1 MDKIFAVI
9 LILLSLLCETLPA
22 GAQNP
27 FLTKENSQQVSPTP
41 APPNPYIAK
50 IIIWQQKLNQKM
62 TVLTRR
68 AKETGS
74 LRPLLTL
81 IIIAFVYGFI
91 HALGPGHGK
100 AVAASYLISYGR
112 KLTGGIVIGNL
123 IALFHGLSG
132 VALVLAV
139 HFVLKIGVSRPL
151 ASMTRTTQLVSYS
164 LIVLFGA
171 GLLIRSLILWHRRKR
186 SENADSDIS
195 IFKTHRYPLAI
206 ALTVGMVPCPGVVL
220 IMLFCLSLNLIG
232 LGMLLAFSVS
242 LGMAVTI
249 SAVGV
254 ATLVGKSL
262 ALGALERRRSLA
274 ETIER
279 ILATTAALIV
289 MTLGL
294 VFLSA
299 TL

>member
-1 MDKIFAVI
+1 
-9 LILLSLLCETLPA
+9 
-22 GAQNP
+22 
-27 FLTKENSQQVSPTP
+27 
-41 APPNPYIAK
+41 
-50 IIIWQQKLNQKM
+50 M

-81 IIIAFVYGFI
+81 IIIAFVYGVI
-91 HALGPGHGK
+91 HAVGPGHGK
-100 AVAASYLISYGR
+100 AVAASYLISYGQ
-112 KLTGGIVIGNL
+112 KLSGGIVIGNL

-132 VALVLAV
+132 VGLVLAV
-139 HFVLKIGVSRPL
+139 HFILKIGVSGPL
-151 ASMTRTTQLVSYS
+151 ESMTRTTQLVSYS
-164 LIVLFGA
+164 LIVLLGA
-171 GLLIRSLILWHRRKR
+171 GLLIRSLILWQRRKS
-186 SENADSDIS
+186 SENTDSDIS
-195 IFKTHRYPLAI
+195 TFKKHRYPLAI

-279 ILATTAALIV
+279 ILETTAALIV

-294 VFLSA
+294 IFLSV